1 MHALMVSGSLGQR
14 DDGCVFHLLR
24 VVMPDRPGA
33 LGDVA
38 TALAVAGGDI
48 VGVEV
53 VEHRADGF
61 AVDDFT
67 LDLPPGRAADGL
79 VSACMALPGV
89 EVEFVGPYAA
99 GGNLQRDLEAIE
111 AMTEHPRRA
120 DVVLVDLLP
129 GVFPGSWGLLLEQR
143 GDGTVAVV
151 AATPGAPQAEGFRP
165 SWLPLERATRVYA
178 DPSWAPPSWQ
188 DVIAAIAPLNTPTW
202 VVVAG
207 RNGGPQT
214 LDCGGDAAGP
224 SGRTAGTVRRVGP
237 VDSQPTPS
245 V

>member
-1 MHALMVSGSLGQR
+1 M
-14 DDGCVFHLLR
+14 FHLLR

-38 TALAVAGGDI
+38 TALALAGGDI

-111 AMTEHPRRA
+111 AMTECPRHA

-214 LDCGGDAAGP
+214 LDSEVMRLAHLAAL
-224 SGRTAGTVRRVGP
+224 AGTVRRVGP